1 MYNGR
6 RMAVEIGAGLQ
17 DRAARPERA
26 AYCMRALGK
35 ADLPEAI
42 ELRGRTYR
50 LVRSVKHDFFAAT
63 GFYDD
68 SDGRRVVLKAGRAE
82 EFAGV
87 SLIWLGRWLCRRE
100 QRFYSKLS
108 DLAAIPK
115 VLGNVGRTGFVLEFV
130 PGMPLSACPS
140 VPDGFFDELMSLIEQ
155 VHDRGLAYVD
165 TNKTQNILV
174 GHDGKPHLIDF
185 QISVDLQDLGNWW
198 LNRLVLRYLQQCDVY
213 HVLKHKKRLRP
224 DEMTWVERQQGER
237 RAWPIRLH
245 RLIVKPYLGLRRRT
259 FQRLRA
265 TGRLL
270 PEGSK

>member
-1 MYNGR
+1 MPVENGAR
-6 RMAVEIGAGLQ
+6 LQ

-35 ADLPEAI
+35 SEFPDPILV
-42 ELRGRTYR
+42 RGVNYR

-63 GFYDD
+63 GFYEDA
-68 SDGRRVVLKAGRAE
+68 GGERVVLKISRTE

-87 SLIWLGRWLCRRE
+87 PLLWLGRWLCRRE

-108 DLAAIPK
+108 DLKAIPK
-115 VLGNVGRTGFVLEFV
+115 VLGEVGPTGFVLEYV
-130 PGMPLSACPS
+130 AGMPLSACPS
-140 VPDGFFDELMSLIEQ
+140 VPDGFFDELMELITQ
-155 VHDRGLAYVD
+155 VHRRGLAYVD

-174 GHDGKPHLIDF
+174 GRDGKPHLIDF
-185 QISVDLQDLGNWW
+185 QISFDLQDLGDWW
-198 LNRLVLRYLQQCDVY
+198 GSRLVLRYLQQCDVY

-224 DEMTWVERQQGER
+224 DEMTGVEREQGER
-237 RAWPIRLH
+237 RGWPIRLH
-245 RLIVKPYLGLRRRT
+245 RLIVKPYFGLRRRT